1 MKRRLLIILF
11 FLLPV
16 VASAYDAKIDGIYYN
31 LNAEEKTAEVVCA
44 KYERDENTGSVSV
57 YSDYAGKVNIPN
69 VCFYNETE
77 YTVTSI
83 GGFAFYGCFNLTS
96 VSIPKSVTKI
106 GVCAFSGCEGLLSV
120 AIPNGV
126 TNIDSNAFSY
136 SGLTSVV
143 LPNGLIGIG
152 DYVFEGCT
160 SLESVTFPN
169 YEYQYSGS
177 NLFVGC
183 ENLKNVYYC
192 SSEISYYS
200 EDDYTEYDF
209 SRLRELLKPLDI
221 STITLY
227 VPVSFTDRYKKCQFW
242 NEFAA
247 IESIGDES
255 IAMLGSY
262 YDVEVNGIFY
272 NLKYKEKVAEV
283 TYQYNSGFVYMSGY
297 SGSVTIPEK
306 ISHEGIEYNV
316 TSIGNDAFRDCSA
329 LRFISIPNSI
339 TSIGEYAFRGCS
351 SLWSVTVP
359 NSVTKMGTGAFYGC
373 STIQSFVIPS
383 SISEIS
389 DYLFYHCSNLSDV
402 YIPYCVTKIGIVAF
416 AWCSSLESI
425 NIPNSVKEIHGC
437 FGGTNL
443 TSVTFPESVEIIN
456 WDHMFAYCKNLKNVN
471 LNYQKN
477 VVNYGGWEAFY
488 GCSSLTEIDFLSH
501 FQWIGWKSFAYCTG
515 LTSVEIPN
523 SVTYISS
530 DAFMGCSELVSIT
543 IPNNITKSET
553 GEDIRENAFAKCD
566 KLKDVYCYAE
576 KVPKTNSAAFGDLN
590 LQNMTLYVPAKSVK
604 AYKDAMPWSGFGT
617 IKAIEGDLLQKC
629 ATPSISYDDKELSF
643 NCETDGVE
651 YVCEIRDSDIKKHN
665 GSSVSLSAVYE
676 ISVYATKDGYE
687 NSDVATATL
696 VWTSAIFTE
705 TTSSSATSVLEGKER
720 DVPVLIT
727 SDRGIVNIVS
737 RAEGQN
743 VAAYTINGQFIGSA
757 VINNGSAVI
766 NTGLK
771 SGTFVFVKVGQKSVK
786 ITLR

>member
-16 VASAYDAKIDGIYYN
+16 IASAYDAKIDGIYYN
-31 LNAEEKTAEVVCA
+31 LNAEEKTAEVTFLYDTM
-44 KYERDENTGSVSV
+44 KGGYNTAAYRGSVSIP
-57 YSDYAGKVNIPN
+57 KNII
-69 VCFYNETE
+69 YNETE
-77 YTVTSI
+77 YMVTSI
-83 GGFAFYGCFNLTS
+83 GEG
-96 VSIPKSVTKI
+96 
-106 GVCAFSGCEGLLSV
+106 AFSECYYLTSV
-120 AIPNGV
+120 AIPNSV
-126 TNIDSNAFSY
+126 TEIGNMAFENC
-136 SGLTSVV
+136 SGLTSIL
-143 LPNGLIGIG
+143 LPNGVKTIGFYAFRGCTGLTTITIPDKAQSIS
-152 DYVFEGCT
+152 DYAFEGCS
-160 SLESVTFPN
+160 SLTAITIP
-169 YEYQYSGS
+169 S
-177 NLFVGC
+177 NILDISDNVFEGC
-183 ENLKNVYYC
+183 ENLKTIYC
-192 SSEISYYS
+192 NACNIPQTQK
-200 EDDYTEYDF
+200 DTF
-209 SRLRELLKPLDI
+209 KGLRLQDVA
-221 STITLY
+221 LY
-227 VPVSFTDRYKKCQFW
+227 VPEEAVEEYKSTTPWSNFGTIK
-242 NEFAA
+242 
-247 IESIGDES
+247 
-255 IAMLGSY
+255 SY
-262 YDVEVNGIFY
+262 DGMPQTEVANDFDVRVGGICY
-272 NLKYKEKVAEV
+272 ILNSKEKTAEV
-283 TYQYNSGFVYMSGY
+283 TYTYCYNRIYKSDY

-306 ISHEGIEYNV
+306 ISYEGIEYNV
-316 TSIGNDAFRDCSA
+316 TSIGNDAFRDCGA

-389 DYLFYHCSNLSDV
+389 DYLFYQCSNLSDV
-402 YIPYCVTKIGIVAF
+402 YIPYSVTKIGIVAF

-604 AYKDAMPWSGFGT
+604 AYKDAIPWSGFGT

-687 NSDVATATL
+687 DSDVATATL

-771 SGTFVFVKVGQKSVK
+771 SGTFVFVKIGQKSVK